1 MVDMKPHSR
10 CIKRTLALS
19 KLESRALNWYAKR
32 TNVRGL
38 APLRVVGL
46 NVVVYC
52 YTRRTR

>member
-1 MVDMKPHSR
+1 MKTQPR
-10 CIKRTLALS
+10 CIKRTMALT

-38 APLRVVGL
+38 APLRIVGL

>member
-1 MVDMKPHSR
+1 MKPQPR